1 MEINEQ
7 VYLSDEIGCKA
18 NLDAKVG
25 HSFDLSLSSKIRM
38 FSVKAVCA

>member
-7 VYLSDEIGCKA
+7 IYLSGFKA

>member
-1 MEINEQ
+1 MEIIEQ
-7 VYLSDEIGCKA
+7 ICSSDENGCKA

-38 FSVKAVCA
+38 FSVKVVCA